1 MLLTRWLKRSAFMNR
16 KLRQYVGYAAG
27 EILLVIAGILIALQI
42 DNWNSGRQDAATL
55 DNYLQSISRN
65 MRDDAEQLE
74 RLHAARSDSI
84 MRAHVAKVDLLYLP
98 VYSVEQ
104 VQYLAAAMRLA
115 ESAAYFNANTSSFDA
130 LKNSGVLD
138 GLQGKD
144 IEELLS
150 RYYVGVAR
158 VGQIEEDLV
167 GRIRV
172 AMSLP
177 RAAMPA
183 AEGTFAVEDPTA
195 LAPGRFEE
203 LQPYFRAFFASEYPD
218 SLFTAAEISAAALRE
233 YEKLLSVSRLFVE
246 IVEAG
251 THDFDANARRTLA
264 EVDAIGRGAGYADVI
279 RDGVL
284 SVGYYNFLFG
294 YPYYVDGVFSER
306 RRYVDFNSVRSVDGA
321 FRFTFKGGTPWA
333 VFSLSVREN
342 DRTVGRAAADFTRFD
357 RLLVEAKGANGG
369 ERLLL
374 HLKDKNDPDDGMQT
388 NIEVVLGKDWEAYE
402 FALSEF
408 ETADLSA
415 LHLALG
421 FLMLNQESPVSFSI
435 RTVKFLKPA
444 GQESGGADA
453 TR

>member
-1 MLLTRWLKRSAFMNR
+1 MLLTRWLKRAAFMNH
-16 KLRQYVGYAAG
+16 KIGQYVGYAAG

-42 DNWNSGRQDAATL
+42 DNWNSERKEAATL
-55 DNYLQSISRN
+55 DNYLQSIARN

-74 RLHAARSDSI
+74 RLHALRSDSI
-84 MRAHVAKVDLLYLP
+84 MRAHVANTYLLYLP
-98 VYSVEQ
+98 AYSVEQ
-104 VQYLAAAMRLA
+104 LEYLAAAMRLA

-158 VGQIEEDLV
+158 VGQIEEDLA
-167 GRIRV
+167 GRIRA

-177 RAAMPA
+177 RATMPA
-183 AEGTFAVEDPTA
+183 AVESFAVEDPA
-195 LAPGRFEE
+195 SLAPGRFEE

-218 SLFTAAEISAAALRE
+218 ILFTAAEISAAALRE
-233 YEKLLSVSRLFVE
+233 YEKLLSVSRLFIE
-246 IVEAG
+246 MIEAG
-251 THDFDANARRTLA
+251 TYDFDANARRTLG
-264 EVDAIGRGAGYADVI
+264 EIDAIGRNAGYADVI

-284 SVGYYNFLFG
+284 SVGYYNFFFG
-294 YPYYVDGVFSER
+294 YPYYVDGVFSAR
-306 RRYVDFNSVRSVDGA
+306 GSYVDFNSVRSVDGA

-342 DRTVGRAAADFTRFD
+342 NRTVGRAAADFTRFD
-357 RLLVEAKGANGG
+357 RIRVEAKGASGG

-374 HLKDKNDPDDGMQT
+374 HLKDKNDPDDGTQT
-388 NIEVVLGKDWEAYE
+388 NVEIVLGTDWETYE
-402 FALSEF
+402 FSLSDF

-421 FLMLNQESPVSFSI
+421 FLMLNEASPVSFSV

-444 GQESGGADA
+444 GQEIGGE
-453 TR
+453 T